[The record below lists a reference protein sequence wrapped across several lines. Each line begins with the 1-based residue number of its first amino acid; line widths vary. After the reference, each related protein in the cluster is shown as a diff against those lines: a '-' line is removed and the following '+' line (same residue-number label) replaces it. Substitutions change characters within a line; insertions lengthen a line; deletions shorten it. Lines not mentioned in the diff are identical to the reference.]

1 MLLAEALHLP
11 RKTGTWSPEAR
22 EAARR
27 TYMAG
32 VAALLTLQHAW
43 GTVGL
48 LSWHAA
54 VLQP

>member
-1 MLLAEALHLP
+1 MVP
-11 RKTGTWSPEAR
+11 RSQ